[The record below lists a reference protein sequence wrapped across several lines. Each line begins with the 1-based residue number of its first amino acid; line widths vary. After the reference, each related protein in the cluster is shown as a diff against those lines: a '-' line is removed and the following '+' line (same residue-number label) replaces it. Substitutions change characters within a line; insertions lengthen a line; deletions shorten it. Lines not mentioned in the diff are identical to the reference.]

1 MTNVESNWL
10 ANRIAS
16 SANSLDQW
24 NNKMA
29 KAEEDIK
36 EEELWSLD
44 TTLTDYILPRIIA
57 FRKMERNGYPI
68 GRPLGVE
75 DKVSDEEWRA
85 IEKRSMLQWEN
96 DLRSIELAFS
106 LMSKSQHFE
115 RSDQANKDI
124 KIGLEL
130 FAKHYEHLWD

>member
-1 MTNVESNWL
+1 MTESL
-10 ANRIAS
+10 E
-16 SANSLDQW
+16 LT
-24 NNKMA
+24 
-29 KAEEDIK
+29 EEDIK

-106 LMSKSQHFE
+106 LMSKIQHFE